1 MTTHDQPTQPRA
13 TSSFDDRL
21 DAQLRRLVD
30 DAAALAELRRA
41 VGHPPGDAPMSWP
54 YVVPLAGESSDRR
67 FDALHVTLTLFALHQ
82 QAQTV
87 PMHRRD
93 GRSLGKAAG
102 LLAARRNASQGVERR
117 FLAAATSDT
126 VGELAL
132 HARGLVTLLR
142 GEGIW
147 LDYVEL
153 FHDFERWPD
162 PDRRSWVRRRWGR
175 DFYGVDSE
183 DLSDGE
189 PAGSVDVTAAAD

>member
-1 MTTHDQPTQPRA
+1 MTTHDQLPHSR
-13 TSSFDDRL
+13 SENSIDNRL
-21 DAQLRRLVD
+21 DAQLQRLVS

-41 VGHPPGDAPMSWP
+41 VGRPPGDAPMTWP

-67 FDALHVTLTLFALHQ
+67 FDAVHVTLTLFALHQ

-93 GRSLGKAAG
+93 QQSLGGAAG
-102 LLAARRNASQGVERR
+102 LLAARRHVSPGVERR

-132 HARGLVTLLR
+132 HARGLITLLR

-162 PDRRSWVRRRWGR
+162 PERRSRVRRRWGR
-175 DFYGVDSE
+175 DFYRVGSE
-183 DLSDGE
+183 DLSEGE